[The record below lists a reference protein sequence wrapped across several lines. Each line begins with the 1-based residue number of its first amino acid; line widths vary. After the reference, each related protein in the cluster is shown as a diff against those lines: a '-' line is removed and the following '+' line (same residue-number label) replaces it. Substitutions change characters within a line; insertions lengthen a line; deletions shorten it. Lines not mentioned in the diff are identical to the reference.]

1 MGMVRAHV
9 CQNWCVQCA
18 FPSPLQAT
26 RCESSVEKQ
35 LNVKINVS
43 MRPDCL
49 TQEGV
54 KPKVAHKHLTIECP
68 KMCSK

>member
-43 MRPDCL
+43 MHPDYL
-49 TQEGV
+49 TQEGGRSTV
-54 KPKVAHKHLTIECP
+54 GAQAFDN
-68 KMCSK
+68 